1 MSTQSLTPFESL
13 REPTGP
19 EISRQTTVNHAV
31 FNIERSLQG
40 VEAAAIAY
48 LNTRQVSEAPA
59 EPKLDMPQASVASIA
74 VESSA
79 NDEDAAKRAV
89 AKAIEEFGNAN

>member
-48 LNTRQVSEAPA
+48 LKAQREVSETPA
-59 EPKLDMPQASVASIA
+59 EPKLDMPQVSVASMA

-79 NDEDAAKRAV
+79 NDEGAARLAV
-89 AKAIEEFGNAN
+89 DEVFRNAN